1 MILYSYIINRYT
13 FNHKEGGALH
23 LVKNSGGK
31 KDGAKEEDIL
41 AMEGPGR
48 QQYNRVQLSMHCV
61 CWKPQ

>member
-1 MILYSYIINRYT
+1 MNRYT

-31 KDGAKEEDIL
+31 ISAGGKKDGAKEEEIL

-48 QQYNRVQLSMHCV
+48 EQYSRVQLSMHCV